1 MRRFIHVD
9 DRSQSTSLPECLDGN
24 VAEDNSVRVIEGFV
38 DRLDLYTFC
47 FEVAMVRGS
56 TGTGH
61 RCARITML
69 TDGSSALYRRLA
81 YRG

>member
-38 DRLDLYTFC
+38 DKLDLGTFC
-47 FEVAMVRGS
+47 FEVAKVRGS

-61 RCARITML
+61 RCVRITMWA
-69 TDGSSALYRRLA
+69 DGSGAPYRRPRYLA
-81 YRG
+81 